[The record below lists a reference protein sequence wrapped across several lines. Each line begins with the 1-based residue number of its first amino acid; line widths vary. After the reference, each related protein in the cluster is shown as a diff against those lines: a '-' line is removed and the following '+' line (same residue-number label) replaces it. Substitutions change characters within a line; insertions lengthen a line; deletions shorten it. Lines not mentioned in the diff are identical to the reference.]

1 MNYQKELANGF
12 DFIYQTHLDQ
22 KKMLTQEEAIALLSS
37 GFKDCSYGN
46 DECPSYGIV
55 FPSDVELDCLVLMFH
70 PNLWDGEPQAR
81 FSVFVYAVGDH
92 YQEFNRVE
100 EAIAYY
106 QQTYKKLLSSLEEG
120 KE

>member
-22 KKMLTQEEAIALLSS
+22 KEKLTQEEAIALLSS

-46 DECPSYGIV
+46 DECPSYQIV

-70 PNLWDGEPQAR
+70 PKPWDGEPQAR

-100 EAIAYY
+100 EAVAYY
-106 QQTYKKLLSSLEEG
+106 QETYKKLLKALEVQ
-120 KE
+120 

>member
-1 MNYQKELANGF
+1 MDCIKELANGF

-22 KKMLTQEEAIALLSS
+22 KQKLTQEEAIALLSS

-46 DECPSYGIV
+46 DECPSYSIV
-55 FPSDVELDCLVLMFH
+55 FPSDAQLDCLVLMFH
-70 PNLWDGEPQAR
+70 PNLREGEYQAR

-92 YQEFNRVE
+92 YQEFNDVE

-106 QQTYKKLLSSLEEG
+106 QETYKKLLSSLEEG
-120 KE
+120 KK